1 MIKVG
6 DKVALFDNIG
16 KVGEVIEIYY
26 EPVKA
31 WFVGG
36 VSSKQ
41 QFAKVKHLDGT
52 IVSYRSSKLMNLYER

>member
-1 MIKVG
+1 MVKVG

-16 KVGEVIEIYY
+16 KVGEVIEVYY
-26 EPVKA
+26 KSVSA

-41 QFAKVKHLDGT
+41 QFAKIKYPDGS
-52 IVSYRSSKLMNLYER
+52 IESYRSSKLMNLHER